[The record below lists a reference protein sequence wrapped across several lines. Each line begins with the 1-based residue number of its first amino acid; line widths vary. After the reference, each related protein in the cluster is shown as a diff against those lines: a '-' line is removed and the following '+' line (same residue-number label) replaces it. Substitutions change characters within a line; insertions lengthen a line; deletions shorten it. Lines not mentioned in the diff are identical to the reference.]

1 MKLINPENIAK
12 PASRYAQGVLHQA
25 AGQRL
30 VISGQVGVKPDGSV
44 EQGLEAQIE
53 RAWTNLFGV
62 LDAAGFDKRHLVRIT
77 IFATVPDAVA
87 ASRTIRDRMLDGHV
101 CASTYLQVA
110 GLASPDLLVEI
121 EAEAI
126 KE

>member
-1 MKLINPENIAK
+1 MKLINQENIAK

-53 RAWTNLFGV
+53 RAWSNLFGV

>member
-25 AGQRL
+25 ASQRL

-53 RAWTNLFGV
+53 RAWSNLFGV
-62 LDAAGFDKRHLVRIT
+62 LDAAGFDKRHLVKIT

>member
-1 MKLINPENIAK
+1 MKLINPEKIAK

-53 RAWTNLFGV
+53 RAWSNLFGV
-62 LDAAGFDKRHLVRIT
+62 LDAAGFDKRHLVKIT
-77 IFATVPDAVA
+77 IFATVSDAVA